1 MKICVDMCLD
11 VIEITY
17 QNGKQKIT
25 YGYPKKD
32 FWPKFPT
39 YMEGSI
45 FFLLNPFGIVVCC
58 NLFLGPRTKKGENI
72 KKNQSKNIAG
82 KEDATAPRK

>member
-1 MKICVDMCLD
+1 VKICVDMCLD
-11 VIEITY
+11 VIERTY

-58 NLFLGPRTKKGENI
+58 NLFLGPHTKKRRKH
-72 KKNQSKNIAG
+72 KKKINQKI
-82 KEDATAPRK
+82 